1 MTHGFFILAEKSKI
15 IDVAYFDSSAYP
27 SYEGVNILEAL
38 TSGEDA
44 AQAAEKYIS
53 ELTKQ
58 YRNTWDGFSLD
69 WDTILAAMKKAG
81 TACITKAVDVEVN
94 GATVSACGV
103 EDYTY
108 VFKKG
113 QNSLTVYQNGKKLI
127 TVSHES
133 FATVKDVFSEWE
145 YFTTVFSIDEQSLM
159 LSSQKQAL
167 SSLEALIS
175 EGAEIGE
182 IDLIASQRP
191 QIYIGTPYS
200 REKKVR
206 MVMDVYCA
214 CKHDDRKSWFP
225 AFSMI
230 AENYYHT
237 PPTRYL
243 LSFHMPH
250 MTTSQSR
257 YHYSIRQAKTY
268 LADKL
273 KAYLPDSD
281 SFCELMLTSR
291 RIKQTISDMTR
302 SISNGN
308 YEQRQESLW
317 ASLSGDAEHIN
328 QCFDGLAHL
337 GTVIPNLDKTSVFN
351 GFSQEL
357 MKLSQ
362 SNEYNRKIVSSI
374 VSHNPFKL
382 AGQPTNGG
390 STTASS

>member
-1 MTHGFFILAEKSKI
+1 MTRGFFILAEKSKI

-53 ELTKQ
+53 ELTRQ
-58 YRNTWDGFSLD
+58 YGSTWDGFSLD
-69 WDTILAAMKKAG
+69 WDTILEAMKRAG
-81 TACITKAVDVEVN
+81 TACITKAVDVEIN

-113 QNSLTVYQNGKKLI
+113 QDSLTVYQNGKKLI
-127 TVSHES
+127 TVPHEA
-133 FATVKDVFSEWE
+133 FATMKDVFSEWE
-145 YFTTVFSIDEQSLM
+145 YFKTVFSIDEQSLM
-159 LSSQKQAL
+159 LAQQKQAL

-191 QIYIGTPYS
+191 QIYIDTPYS
-200 REKKVR
+200 GEKKVR
-206 MVMDVYCA
+206 RVMDVYCA
-214 CKHDDRKSWFP
+214 RKNDDRKCWFP

-230 AENYYHT
+230 AENYYPTT
-237 PPTRYL
+237 PTMYR

-250 MTTSQSR
+250 MTTSQSTR
-257 YHYSIRQAKTY
+257 PYSIRQAETY

-281 SFCELMLTSR
+281 SFCELMLASR

-302 SISNGN
+302 SISNGK

-317 ASLSGDAEHIN
+317 ASLSGDAERIK
-328 QCFDGLAHL
+328 QCCDGLAHL
-337 GTVIPNLDKTSVFN
+337 GTVIPNLDKASVFN

-362 SNEYNRKIVSSI
+362 SNECNDKIVNSI

-390 STTASS
+390 STTANA

>member
-1 MTHGFFILAEKSKI
+1 MTRGFFILAEKSKI

-58 YRNTWDGFSLD
+58 YGNTWDGFSLD

-81 TACITKAVDVEVN
+81 TACITKAVDVEIN

-113 QNSLTVYQNGKKLI
+113 QNSLTVYQDGKKLI
-127 TVSHES
+127 TVPHEA
-133 FATVKDVFSEWE
+133 FATMKDVFSEWA

-159 LSSQKQAL
+159 LAQQKQAL

-191 QIYIGTPYS
+191 QIYIDKPYS
-200 REKKVR
+200 GDRKVR
-206 MVMDVYCA
+206 MVIDVYCA
-214 CKHDDRKSWFP
+214 RKHDDRKSWFP

-230 AENYYHT
+230 AENYYPT
-237 PPTRYL
+237 TPTRYR

-250 MTTSQSR
+250 MTTSQSTR
-257 YHYSIRQAKTY
+257 HYSIRQAETY

-281 SFCELMLTSR
+281 SFCELMLASR

-317 ASLSGDAEHIN
+317 ASLSGDAECIKE
-328 QCFDGLAHL
+328 CCDDLAHL
-337 GTVIPNLDKTSVFN
+337 GTVIPNLDKASVFR

-362 SNEYNRKIVSSI
+362 SNEYNGKIVNSI

-390 STTASS
+390 STTANA